1 MRSILALAAS
11 ALAGLATVI
20 SSLDGDADLV
30 PFFVALTFA
39 GGVAAWA
46 VHPPYGGLRR
56 RLAVLIAWAWSIAG
70 VWVGVLLAWFQAWS
84 SSSGPTPGPEATY
97 LGLTATIYHLVGL
110 YGGLLLVTGAVFG
123 SEGVMERGGPDPEPE
138 VVRP

>member
-11 ALAGLATVI
+11 ALAALAAVI

-46 VHPPYGGLRR
+46 VHPPYQGLRR
-56 RLAVLIAWAWSIAG
+56 RFAVVIAWAWLIAG
-70 VWVGVLLAWFQAWS
+70 AWVAVLLGLFQAS
-84 SSSGPTPGPEATY
+84 PSSGPLPGPEATY
-97 LGLTATIYHLVGL
+97 VGLTATIYHLLGL
-110 YGGLLLVTGAVFG
+110 YGGLLLMMAGVFG
-123 SEGVMERGGPDPEPE
+123 PEGRLERSGPDPEPE
-138 VVRP
+138 VVRT